1 MSCLEDKV
9 KRGVISVR
17 VAWESSVV
25 FIQVEENAVTLTPFS
40 SIRITPVKRNGARSS
55 WTAKLSADLLCSFAD
70 WVWRNLNAQPRAVL
84 DVRTGNI

>member
-25 FIQVEENAVTLTPFS
+25 FIQVEENAVTLTPFGS
-40 SIRITPVKRNGARSS
+40 LIRITPAKRNGARS
-55 WTAKLSADLLCSFAD
+55 WTAKL
-70 WVWRNLNAQPRAVL
+70 RAVL
-84 DVRTGNI
+84 ALLFR